1 MWEKLSYIFTVLML
15 GLFFAVLMY
24 PLTAKVEAFL
34 GKRQRGRAKHR
45 YFRVLSVLICYLFL
59 LALIGLLF
67 FLFSISLYQ
76 YFADISWE
84 EWARKVVTGIQNTV
98 EKMPFFSHPTLKE
111 KGTEFCFSVLT
122 KAMEKILRF
131 FGTILMG
138 LPKMLGKVGLALI
151 ISLYLLI
158 DRDNYRNSLSLL
170 AGKEMTKEKR
180 KRIGK
185 VKKLFFGYW
194 KGQSLDAL
202 FMGCLI
208 SGGLFLL
215 RVPLG
220 IAIGILAGVG
230 NLIPYVG
237 PFLAYGGTIFFCVV
251 EGKGKTL
258 LLALI
263 YLLILQQI
271 DGSYIGP
278 KLIGKQVSLRP
289 LTVVLSVLIG
299 GTLFG
304 ILGMMLA
311 VPAAAILKNWL
322 WEEQK
327 NKEKG
332 RKEESLDTK
341 KELL

>member
-1 MWEKLSYIFTVLML
+1 MWEKLSYIFTVLIL
-15 GLFFAVLMY
+15 GLFFSVLMY
-24 PLTAKVEAFL
+24 PLTAKVESFL
-34 GKRQRGRAKHR
+34 GKRQRRKAKHR
-45 YFRVLSVLICYLFL
+45 FLRVLSVLICYLFL
-59 LALIGLLF
+59 LTLISLLF
-67 FLFSISLYQ
+67 FLFFLSLYQ
-76 YFADISWE
+76 YFAGISWE
-84 EWARKVVTGIQNTV
+84 EWAKKVVFGVQNIL
-98 EKMPFFSHPTLKE
+98 EKIPFLYYPVLKE
-111 KGTEFCFSVLT
+111 RCRELCFSVLT
-122 KAMEKILRF
+122 KMMEKILRL
-131 FGTILMG
+131 FGTVLME

-158 DRDNYRNSLSLL
+158 DRGNYRTSLVLL
-170 AGKEMTKEKR
+170 AGKERTKKKR
-180 KRIGK
+180 ERIGEAK
-185 VKKLFFGYW
+185 RLFFGYW

-220 IAIGILAGVG
+220 IAIGILAGFG
-230 NLIPYVG
+230 NLIPYLG

-311 VPAAAILKNWL
+311 VPATAILKNWL
-322 WEEQK
+322 WEE
-327 NKEKG
+327 
-332 RKEESLDTK
+332 RKIK
-341 KELL
+341 K